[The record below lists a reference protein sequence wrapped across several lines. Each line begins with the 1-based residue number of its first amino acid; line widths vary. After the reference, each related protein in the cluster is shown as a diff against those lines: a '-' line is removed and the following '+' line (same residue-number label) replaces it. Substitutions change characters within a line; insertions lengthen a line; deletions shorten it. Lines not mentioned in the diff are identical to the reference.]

1 MKIVKQLNGKTRLK
15 MSEEE
20 WINLGMCA
28 GWGHLLKEDTSKE
41 LVSKELVSLEIDE
54 ELFGFAEIH

>member
-1 MKIVKQLNGKTRLK
+1 MKVVKQLNVRTRLK
-15 MSEEE
+15 MSKEE

-28 GWGHLLKEDTSKE
+28 GWGHLLKEDSSKE
-41 LVSKELVSLEIDE
+41 LVPKELVPKEIYE